1 MNKLNIVTNKIK
13 QEIPLNGG
21 MILISSVN
29 RQWLTNLQTSLGY
42 LIINA
47 KGEKIF
53 ITDTRYFLIASI
65 ELKDD
70 TTVWCM
76 SNKPDASL
84 SNLIKKAIEQLKIQ
98 TLLFEEE
105 YISINEYELLK
116 DIPNKKFS
124 SKELRII
131 KDDNEIESLQKA
143 ADIAVDTV
151 NWVFS
156 WIKPGYSEKEIAKK
170 IAIKFLELGASENSF
185 STIVAA
191 AQNGSIPHH
200 RPTDYI
206 IQDGDFVTIDCG
218 CMYNDF
224 ASDMTRTFVVGKQ
237 ANNSEMVEIYN
248 TVYEAQQRGL
258 AAAIAGNTTLQVD
271 AVCRDY
277 IDSTKY
283 KGLFGHG
290 TGHGVGLEVHELPVV
305 STKYERLLVKNHVL
319 TVEPGIYKSGVGGVR
334 IEDTVVIKNDKL
346 LILTDK
352 CTKKLQYI
360 NNN

>member
-1 MNKLNIVTNKIK
+1 MDKLNIITNKIK
-13 QEIPLNGG
+13 QEVPLNGG

-42 LIINA
+42 LIINDKA
-47 KGEKIF
+47 EKIF
-53 ITDTRYFLIASI
+53 ITDTRYFLISSTQ
-65 ELKDD
+65 LKKD
-70 TTVWCM
+70 TTVWCIG
-76 SNKPDASL
+76 NKPEESL
-84 SNLIKKAIEQLKIQ
+84 SNLIKKAIEQLKIE
-98 TLLFEEE
+98 TLLFEQE
-105 YISINEYELLK
+105 YISINEYEMLK

-131 KDDNEIESLQKA
+131 KDDKEIESLQKA
-143 ADIAVDTV
+143 ADIAVETI

-156 WIKPGYSEKEIAKK
+156 WIKPGYSEKDVAKK

-191 AQNGSIPHH
+191 AKNGSIPHH
-200 RPTDYI
+200 RPTDYV

-218 CMYNDF
+218 CMYDDF
-224 ASDMTRTFVVGKQ
+224 ASDMTRTFVVGNK
-237 ANNSEMVEIYN
+237 ANNPEMVEIYN
-248 TVYEAQQRGL
+248 TVFEAQQKGL
-258 AAAIAGNTTLQVD
+258 DAAIIGNTTLQVD
-271 AVCRDY
+271 AVCCNY

-305 STKYERLLVKNHVL
+305 SPKFDRPLKQNQVL

-334 IEDTVVIKNDKL
+334 IEDTVVIKNNKL
-346 LILTDK
+346 LILTEK
-352 CTKKLQYI
+352 CTKELLYI